1 MVRTSVRFSQ
11 LLPWEETPE
20 LGLNSTNNA
29 VKIFHFLSSYMPSDF
44 QMSPQRGNK
53 YLGIW
58 TIKALISLQQ
68 KVKET

>member
-1 MVRTSVRFSQ
+1 
-11 LLPWEETPE
+11 
-20 LGLNSTNNA
+20 
-29 VKIFHFLSSYMPSDF
+29 MPSDF